1 MILVLGG
8 TAEARELAVL
18 LQDAGLEFC
27 SSLAGRVAR
36 PRLPVGRVRVGG
48 FGGVE
53 GLRDHLRA
61 AEVRAVVDATHPF
74 ASGISANAAAACS
87 EADVPLLRLERP
99 GWSAAPGADRWHW
112 VSGHDEAASTSAE
125 LGRRP
130 FLTIGRQSLGRFTGP
145 LATHEAL
152 VRVVDPPEVALPPR
166 WRVVLNRGPYSVED
180 ERRVFAEHAADVL
193 VTKDS
198 GGSFTWPKMAVA
210 DELGV
215 PVVVVRRPGATRGV
229 ARVDTADAASEW
241 VRALT

>member
-74 ASGISANAAAACS
+74 ASGISSNAAAA
-87 EADVPLLRLERP
+87 
-99 GWSAAPGADRWHW
+99 
-112 VSGHDEAASTSAE
+112 
-125 LGRRP
+125 
-130 FLTIGRQSLGRFTGP
+130 
-145 LATHEAL
+145 
-152 VRVVDPPEVALPPR
+152 
-166 WRVVLNRGPYSVED
+166 
-180 ERRVFAEHAADVL
+180 
-193 VTKDS
+193 
-198 GGSFTWPKMAVA
+198 
-210 DELGV
+210 
-215 PVVVVRRPGATRGV
+215 
-229 ARVDTADAASEW
+229 
-241 VRALT
+241 